1 MPVDITTPYR
11 GIIIRMRSE
20 NESAM
25 FPAIVKDALRKIA
38 SKPVGNK
45 LLNGIVNYQ
54 SRSRFGYTV
63 CIRRPANMTIA
74 NGTWCG
80 TNKAVRASE
89 IDAKDSKI
97 GSVTVIDFNANIMN
111 TPDGSRPAFIG
122 LAHELIHAYYNLK
135 GKAFLGAE
143 EELATVGISKVKNR
157 SITENAIR
165 EEHGIK
171 LREAYSGL

>member
-1 MPVDITTPYR
+1 MPVDINTPYR

-25 FPAIVKDALRKIA
+25 FPAIVNDALQKIA

-54 SRSRFGYTV
+54 GRSRFGYTV
-63 CIRRPANMTIA
+63 CIRRPANMTMA

-80 TNKAVRASE
+80 TNKAVRANE
-89 IDAKDSKI
+89 IDAKDSNT

-111 TPDGSRPAFIG
+111 TPDGNRPAFIG

-135 GKAFLGAE
+135 GKAFPGAE

-165 EEHGIK
+165 AEHGIE
-171 LREAYSGL
+171 LRKAYSGL